1 MNFQQSSFSGRSRVQ
16 TPDGL
21 NIAVQ
26 EWGNPA
32 GRPIIFIHG
41 FSQAHLSWS
50 RQYEGALAREFRL
63 ITYDL
68 RGHGQSDKPV
78 TPEFYREAHRWA
90 GELAAVIDL
99 TQAEKPVLVAWSYG
113 GRIVSDYLA
122 EFGSGELSGIS
133 LVGSKIKSVPAF
145 LGDGIPAL
153 QKQMASDDLAVSIP
167 ATIAFLKACA
177 ETWDAEEF
185 NVHLAFKMLVPPE
198 MRGLLHGR
206 PFDADPVFKRLDL
219 PMLFTHGTSDRITP
233 HAAGE
238 HVKAITARSRLSLY
252 GATGHCPFLE
262 QPERFNAELAE
273 FVRNDCALA

>member
-1 MNFQQSSFSGRSRVQ
+1 MNYQQSSFVGRRIVE

-41 FSQAHLSWS
+41 FSQCHLSWS
-50 RQYEGALAREFRL
+50 RQYDSALAREFRL

-68 RGHGQSDKPV
+68 RGHGRSDKPL
-78 TPEFYREAHRWA
+78 TPEFYREGHRWA
-90 GELAAVIDL
+90 GELDAVIEL

-122 EFGSGELSGIS
+122 RFGAGALSGIS
-133 LVGSKIKSVPAF
+133 LVGSKIKSAPAF
-145 LGDGIPAL
+145 LGAGIPAL
-153 QKQMASDDLAVSIP
+153 QQKMASDDLSDGIP

-177 ETWDAEEF
+177 ETWDADTF
-185 NVHLAFKMLVPPE
+185 SVHLAFNMLVPPE
-198 MRGLLHGR
+198 VRGLLHGR
-206 PFDADPVFKRLDL
+206 ELDADAVFKDL
-219 PMLFTHGTSDRITP
+219 NIPILVTHGTSDRITP

-238 HVKAITARSRLSLY
+238 HIHAISTRSRLSLY
-252 GATGHCPFLE
+252 EATGHCPFLE
-262 QPERFNAELAE
+262 QPERFNAELAD
-273 FVRNDCALA
+273 FVRNDCVV